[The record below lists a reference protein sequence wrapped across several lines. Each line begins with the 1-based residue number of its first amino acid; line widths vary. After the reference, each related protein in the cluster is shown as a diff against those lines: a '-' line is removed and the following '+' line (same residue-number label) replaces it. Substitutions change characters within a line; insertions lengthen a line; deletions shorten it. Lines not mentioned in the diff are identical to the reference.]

1 MVNAQ
6 DYNVYPLTL
15 GNNVVRKVKAVNTTF
30 AGNSRYFEMDDVT
43 GHHSDLSITGTDGS
57 VFIEDD
63 GGIQPDYS
71 QVTAATPVYP
81 DWSNA
86 LKLSLS
92 FNRDSGKSVDFI
104 RNEISKAIRHPAI
117 VNQYFYQYKYDATV
131 NISVALSDGAYT
143 KSPLN
148 NLQIETTN
156 PIDVEVG
163 DFITLKGESDT
174 IYYAKV
180 IKVNSSDPAEIV
192 LDKVITETGVITKI
206 CKNIRM
212 KFTDAEIQAIRTQKI
227 DDAQIQSFT
236 LYYDL
241 DTVTNTWGWNIWDGQ
256 SNITGKIIVF
266 YKYEPGIRT
275 NEAEYTAYIKGKKVV
290 FESRDQVKFY
300 YGNKDIVVDNETNLA
315 ERDKILINYYNP
327 GDMTPATSN
336 TTGSDIITVGYACDL
351 ENYTDNGSGGATFD
365 AVFKYT
371 GADKTLEFVENNP
384 SQIGSPTYKHFLVSP
399 DGLEY

>member
-1 MVNAQ
+1 M
-6 DYNVYPLTL
+6 LF
-15 GNNVVRKVKAVNTTF
+15 R
-30 AGNSRYFEMDDVT
+30 
-43 GHHSDLSITGTDGS
+43 
-57 VFIEDD
+57 
-63 GGIQPDYS
+63 
-71 QVTAATPVYP
+71 
-81 DWSNA
+81 
-86 LKLSLS
+86 
-92 FNRDSGKSVDFI
+92 
-104 RNEISKAIRHPAI
+104 
-117 VNQYFYQYKYDATV
+117 
-131 NISVALSDGAYT
+131 
-143 KSPLN
+143 SPLN

-275 NEAEYTAYIKGKKVV
+275 N
-290 FESRDQVKFY
+290 
-300 YGNKDIVVDNETNLA
+300 
-315 ERDKILINYYNP
+315 
-327 GDMTPATSN
+327 
-336 TTGSDIITVGYACDL
+336 
-351 ENYTDNGSGGATFD
+351 
-365 AVFKYT
+365 
-371 GADKTLEFVENNP
+371 
-384 SQIGSPTYKHFLVSP
+384 
-399 DGLEY
+399 